1 MHTDWMLELKGNL
14 VDGTRYV
21 ITFDGN
27 DLAGNKAEF
36 TSIGNVLY
44 DINPPVLIVEYPVI
58 QGFFNAPKFTY
69 STNEELREA
78 TITLQHIGGPA
89 DPNSPHTVEIPT
101 TFRFEGFYQEVNF
114 SDQATLV
121 DGAMYDITIVAMDM
135 ANNVADPIEIPGV
148 THDITP
154 VSYTHLTLPTKRIV

>member
-1 MHTDWMLELKGNL
+1 MLALEGNL

-27 DLAGNKAEF
+27 DRAGNKAEF

-44 DINPPVLIVEYPVI
+44 DINPPIVIVEYPVV

-69 STNEELREA
+69 STNEQLREA
-78 TITLQHIGGPA
+78 TITLEHIGGPA
-89 DPNSPHTVEIPT
+89 DPNSPHTIEIPT

-135 ANNVADPIEIPGV
+135 ANNIAD
-148 THDITP
+148 P
-154 VSYTHLTLPTKRIV
+154 VSYTHLRAHET